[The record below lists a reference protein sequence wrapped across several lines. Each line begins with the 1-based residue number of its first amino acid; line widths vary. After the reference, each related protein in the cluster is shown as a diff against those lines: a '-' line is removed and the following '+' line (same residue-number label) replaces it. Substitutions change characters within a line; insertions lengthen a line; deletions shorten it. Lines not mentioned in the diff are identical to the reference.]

1 MEYSEFTRLLQEANS
16 LLSAGRLKE
25 AETTLYQLSIQ
36 DISDLDKAA
45 LCVKMAYISDRLGS
59 TEEALA
65 WFEKGIAYEQMYS
78 RYEVSEKKA
87 EYLSQLGR
95 SKEAVPIY
103 ESLIKQPFVTE
114 TEKERMRK
122 VIQTFVGKVMRE
134 WR

>member
-1 MEYSEFTRLLQEANS
+1 MEYSEFARLLQEANS

-45 LCVKMAYISDRLGS
+45 LCIKMAYISDRLGS
-59 TEEALA
+59 TEEALT
-65 WFEKGIAYEQMYS
+65 WFEKGIAYEQMYG

-95 SKEAVPIY
+95 SKEAIPIY
-103 ESLIKQPFVTE
+103 ESLVKQPYVTE
-114 TEKERMRK
+114 AEKERMRK
-122 VIQTFVGKVMRE
+122 IIQTFVGKVMRE

>member
-45 LCVKMAYISDRLGS
+45 LCAKMAFISDRLGS

-95 SKEAVPIY
+95 SKEAIPIY
-103 ESLIKQPFVTE
+103 ETLVKQPFVTE